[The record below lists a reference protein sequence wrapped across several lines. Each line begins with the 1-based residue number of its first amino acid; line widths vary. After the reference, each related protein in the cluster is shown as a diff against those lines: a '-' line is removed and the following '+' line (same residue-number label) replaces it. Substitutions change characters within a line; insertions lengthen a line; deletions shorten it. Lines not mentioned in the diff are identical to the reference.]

1 MIYLQPSM
9 FLICYGVGTVE
20 SSSIR
25 KEAQFDGKLEYG
37 VESTSLVE
45 RNVFNKDEIMR
56 MDNDEEVIYIR
67 GFQAFKCK
75 KLRFWNY
82 RLGKNIKEESIE
94 DYKPIN
100 KPKLESVEEKIEQN
114 KLPTFEEFLRQ
125 NKRNL

>member
-1 MIYLQPSM
+1 MIYLLLNM

-75 KLRFWNY
+75 TLRFWKY
-82 RLGKNIKEESIE
+82 RLGKNIKEKSIE
-94 DYKPIN
+94 DYKPKVNYELNLITEN
-100 KPKLESVEEKIEQN
+100 EEQN
-114 KLPTFEEFLRQ
+114 KLPTFEEFLRERR
-125 NKRNL
+125 K

>member
-1 MIYLQPSM
+1 MIYLLLNM

-75 KLRFWNY
+75 KLRFWKY
-82 RLGKNIKEESIE
+82 RLGKNIKEKSIG
-94 DYKPIN
+94 DYKPKVNYELNLITEN
-100 KPKLESVEEKIEQN
+100 EEQN
-114 KLPTFEEFLRQ
+114 KLPTFEEFLRERR
-125 NKRNL
+125 K